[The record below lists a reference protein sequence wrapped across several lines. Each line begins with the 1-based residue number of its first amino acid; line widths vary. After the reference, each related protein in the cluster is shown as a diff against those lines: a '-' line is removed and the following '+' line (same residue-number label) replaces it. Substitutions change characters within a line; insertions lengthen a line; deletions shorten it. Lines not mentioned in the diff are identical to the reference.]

1 MVKKVCATTVIFII
15 IFLSILGCSPCIGH
29 ADNRRL
35 LSEISSVILCLNSDN
50 IFINEAGYL
59 LYIVIVAGIL
69 SFGLTEYRKNRF
81 LKYKLELSSI
91 VKAEDQVYLDQ
102 LTKEKEW
109 LVEEL
114 HHRVKNN
121 LQIVVSLLDSQSS
134 YLTNPESLQALK
146 SSRHRMFAI
155 SLVHQKLYQTDS
167 LSVINMEAYINDLLQ
182 YLQDEYECNQ
192 QVRIVLKTIPLHL
205 NLTSAIPLGLI
216 LNEAVS
222 NVLQYAFPGK
232 AKGQIRISLTSSEH
246 DHYSLQISDNGI
258 GLPVEFDVQTVNS
271 LGSILMIGLSQQ
283 IHAKLKIENENGV
296 VITLNFKCLSSQ
308 TYPLS
313 A

>member
-1 MVKKVCATTVIFII
+1 MSVLVVI
-15 IFLSILGCSPCIGH
+15 PCIVYEDIPRNNL
-29 ADNRRL
+29 DNKSHIFFPSGEYL
-35 LSEISSVILCLNSDN
+35 
-50 IFINEAGYL
+50 FINRIGYL
-59 LYIVIVAGIL
+59 LCFVFVTGVL
-69 SFGLTEYRKNRF
+69 SFWLNERRKNRILEQK
-81 LKYKLELSSI
+81 LKFSSTDQADERIYLEQI
-91 VKAEDQVYLDQ
+91 
-102 LTKEKEW
+102 TKEKDW

-134 YLTNPESLQALK
+134 YLTNPEALQAIK
-146 SSRHRMFAI
+146 SSRHRMYAI

-167 LSVINMEAYINDLLQ
+167 LSIINMEAYINDLLQ
-182 YLQDEYECNQ
+182 YLQDEYQCSHL
-192 QVRIVLKTIPLHL
+192 VSIVLKTIPLNL

-216 LNEAVS
+216 LNEAIS

-232 AKGQIRISLTSSEH
+232 VKGEIKISLTRSEN
-246 DHYSLQISDNGI
+246 DHYSLRISDNGI
-258 GLPVEFDVQTVNS
+258 GLPGEFDFQTANS

-283 IHAKLKIENENGV
+283 IHAKLKIENKNGV
-296 VITLNFKCLSSQ
+296 VITLNFKYLNAQ